1 MMIAAKRRS
10 GVLGIALSLLGMLGG
25 TPAPALS
32 QSLPERLLTPVD
44 LERVGLKGVVRPSA
58 DMYDPAEGLHF
69 VRASDSTLVLV
80 VAALHD
86 VKSGPELRATV
97 ELLSKEV
104 TAVSVGDEGYLGL
117 GGWMLVFRKGTR
129 AFQLLTGADVMSGGK
144 VFLSPGQLTDLA
156 RVLAGRL

>member
-1 MMIAAKRRS
+1 MMLAARRCS
-10 GVLGIALSLLGMLGG
+10 GGLGLVLSLLGMLGG
-25 TPAPALS
+25 TPPALS

-44 LERVGLKGVVRPSA
+44 LERVGVKGVVRPSA
-58 DMYDPAEGLHF
+58 EMYDPAEGLHF
-69 VRASDSTLVLV
+69 VRASDSVLVLTV
-80 VAALHD
+80 GALND

-117 GGWMLVFRKGTR
+117 GGWMLVFRKGPR